1 MTEITNEKVQLVDV
15 ARNTE
20 ELRAYPPKV
29 LKQLV
34 KAIAGLK
41 NGGQDW
47 TISDITTEALVD
59 WLHKPENLE
68 LIKHHNLQNLLDELN
83 ESLKK

>member
-1 MTEITNEKVQLVDV
+1 MAETTNGKAQIADV
-15 ARNTE
+15 AKNTDE
-20 ELRAYPPKV
+20 IRAYPPKV

-41 NGGQDW
+41 NGGRDW

-59 WLHKPENLE
+59 WLKKPENLE
-68 LIKHHNLQNLLDELN
+68 LIQHHNLQNLLDELDQILN
-83 ESLKK
+83 K

>member
-1 MTEITNEKVQLVDV
+1 MAEIIKEKVLIVNV

-34 KAIAGLK
+34 KAITGLK
-41 NGGQDW
+41 NGGRDW
-47 TISDITTEALVD
+47 TLSDITTEALVD

-68 LIKHHNLQNLLDELN
+68 LIKHHNLQNLLDELDQILN
-83 ESLKK
+83 K

>member
-1 MTEITNEKVQLVDV
+1 VAKNTDEI
-15 ARNTE
+15 
-20 ELRAYPPKV
+20 RAYPPKV

-41 NGGQDW
+41 NGGRDW
-47 TISDITTEALVD
+47 TISDITTEALVE

-68 LIKHHNLQNLLDELN
+68 LIERHNLKELLDEVN
-83 ESLKK
+83 QVINK

>member
-1 MTEITNEKVQLVDV
+1 MAEATNGKAQILDV
-15 ARNTE
+15 AKNTDE
-20 ELRAYPPKV
+20 IRAYPPKG

-41 NGGQDW
+41 NGGRDW

-59 WLHKPENLE
+59 WLHKPENIE
-68 LIKHHNLQNLLDELN
+68 LIRHHNLQSLLDELQQ
-83 ESLKK
+83 LLDK

>member
-68 LIKHHNLQNLLDELN
+68 LIKHHNLQNLLDELS
-83 ESLKK
+83 EVLKK

>member
-1 MTEITNEKVQLVDV
+1 MTKTTNGKAQIVDV
-15 ARNTE
+15 AKNTDE
-20 ELRAYPPKV
+20 IRAYPPKV

-41 NGGQDW
+41 NGGRDW
-47 TISDITTEALVD
+47 TISDITTEALVE

-68 LIKHHNLQNLLDELN
+68 LIERHNLKDLLDEVN
-83 ESLKK
+83 QVINK

>member
-1 MTEITNEKVQLVDV
+1 MKKITNEKVRLVDV
-15 ARNTE
+15 AKNTE

-47 TISDITTEALVD
+47 TISDIATEALVD

-83 ESLKK
+83 ELLKR

>member
-1 MTEITNEKVQLVDV
+1 MAEIINEKVLIVDV

-20 ELRAYPPKV
+20 ELRAYLPKV

-47 TISDITTEALVD
+47 TLSDITTEALVD

-68 LIKHHNLQNLLDELN
+68 LIKHHNLQNLLDEVDQILN
-83 ESLKK
+83 K